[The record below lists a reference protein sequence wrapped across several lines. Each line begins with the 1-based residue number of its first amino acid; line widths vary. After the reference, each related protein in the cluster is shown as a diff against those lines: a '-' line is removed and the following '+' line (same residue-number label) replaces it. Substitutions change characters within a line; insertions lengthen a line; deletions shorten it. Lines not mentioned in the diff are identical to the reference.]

1 MTQPFRPGSTGAATQ
16 NMKWM
21 IGVALLTSTFLAP
34 CYSQDPEQ
42 RWQHYFET
50 RVKEIESRS
59 TPTDE
64 QMTHWPATQA
74 KWRQELR
81 QMLGLNPLPKRGEL
95 KPVVTSEKTRQG
107 VIVENLHFQSSPGLY
122 VTANL
127 YRPKESEK
135 PLPTI
140 LYLCGHGRVKQNGIS
155 YGNKVYY
162 QHHGA
167 WLAQNG
173 YVCLIIDS
181 LQLGEIEGIHHG
193 TYRYDR
199 WWWINRG
206 YTSAGVEAWN
216 CIRALD
222 YLETR
227 AEVDVSRI
235 GCTGRSGGG
244 AYSWWIAALD
254 PRISVAVPVAGIT
267 DLRNHVID
275 DCVSGHC
282 DCMYFVNQFGWDYPR
297 VAQLV
302 APRPLM
308 ISNTDQDRIFPLDGV
323 QRTYWATHQVYDQL
337 GKRDHLGLNITP
349 GPHQDTQDLRVSA
362 LRWLNQHLKD
372 EDPLIESPAVP
383 LFEPEELKVFDRLP
397 DDQIN
402 TTVDESFVPTSPSPN
417 PPESAL
423 AWEKTRNTWKRQLKQ
438 STFASWPVSRS
449 MPKTS
454 KMDASK
460 TPFFHERFHL
470 ETQPS
475 LEIELHR
482 FRLVS
487 PAEVRSTLVCV
498 LDTAQHQQF
507 KSWLSGKGEPAD
519 SLENMLQKIGVR
531 SRWTRTQEILTISP
545 RGTGRLQGPEDP
557 QQRTQWRRKLYL
569 LGETLGTG
577 QAWDI
582 YQSLLWNQRD
592 RVSANPDS
600 KIPVQVHG
608 VGEMGVLAAYAV
620 LMGAEVQRFELSA
633 PPSTHREG
641 PILPHIRRTFDLPDA
656 LACLAEVT
664 VLTLENSPQELL
676 MALEAYRGT
685 LQQKFPR
692 LVQNPEQ

>member
-1 MTQPFRPGSTGAATQ
+1 MTKSFFPGFSDAAIQ
-16 NMKWM
+16 NLKW
-21 IGVALLTSTFLAP
+21 IVGFAFLALTFFSP
-34 CYSQDPEQ
+34 SYGQDSEQ

-74 KWRQELR
+74 KWRQELL
-81 QMLGLNPLPKRGEL
+81 QMLGLNPLPERGEL
-95 KPVVTSEKTRQG
+95 KPVVTGKRTREG

-127 YRPKESEK
+127 YRPKESKE
-135 PLPTI
+135 PLPTV
-140 LYLCGHGRVKQNGIS
+140 LYLCGHGRVKRNGIS
-155 YGNKVYY
+155 YGNKVHY

-227 AEVDVSRI
+227 TEVDVSRI

-282 DCMYFVNQFGWDYPR
+282 DCMYFVNQFAWDYPR
-297 VAQLV
+297 VAQMV

-308 ISNTDQDRIFPLDGV
+308 ISNTDQDPIFPLDGV
-323 QRTYWATHQVYDQL
+323 QRTYWATQQVYDQL
-337 GKRDHLGLNITP
+337 GRRDHLGLNITP
-349 GPHQDTQDLRVSA
+349 GPHQDTQELRVSA
-362 LRWLNQHLKD
+362 LRWFNQHLKG

-417 PPESAL
+417 PPDSAL
-423 AWEKTRNTWKRQLKQ
+423 DWEATRNTWTRQLELA
-438 STFASWPVSRS
+438 TFASWPVSQSIPQARE
-449 MPKTS
+449 
-454 KMDASK
+454 MDAST
-460 TPFFHERFHL
+460 TPFSHERYYL

-482 FRLVS
+482 FRLV
-487 PAEVRSTLVCV
+487 PPDEVRSTLVCV

-507 KSWLSGKGEPAD
+507 KSWLREQGKSAE
-519 SLENMLQKIGVR
+519 SLESLLQQIGVR
-531 SRWTRTQEILTISP
+531 SSWTRTKEILTISP
-545 RGTGRLQGPEDP
+545 RGTGRLQGPEDSR
-557 QQRTQWRRKLYL
+557 QRTQWRRKLYL

-582 YQSLLWNQRD
+582 YQSLLWNQKDRD
-592 RVSANPDS
+592 SANRNS
-600 KIPVQVHG
+600 KIPVQIHG

-641 PILPHIRRTFDLPDA
+641 PPLPNVRRTFDLPDA

-664 VLTLENSPQELL
+664 ELTIENSPQELL
-676 MALEAYRGT
+676 MALEAYRDT
-685 LQQKFPR
+685 LQQKFPQ
-692 LVQNPEQ
+692 LVQNPER

>member
-1 MTQPFRPGSTGAATQ
+1 
-16 NMKWM
+16 M

-282 DCMYFVNQFGWDYPR
+282 DCMYFVNQCGWDYPR
-297 VAQLV
+297 GAQMV

-362 LRWLNQHLKD
+362 LRWLNQYLKD

-383 LFEPEELKVFDRLP
+383 LFEPEELRVFDRLP

-423 AWEKTRNTWKRQLKQ
+423 AWKKTRNTWKRQLKQ

-449 MPKTS
+449 IPKTS
-454 KMDASK
+454 EMDASK
-460 TPFFHERFHL
+460 TLFFHERFHL

>member
-362 LRWLNQHLKD
+362 LRWLNQYLKD

-383 LFEPEELKVFDRLP
+383 LFEPEELRVFDRLP

-454 KMDASK
+454 EMDASK
-460 TPFFHERFHL
+460 TLFFHERFHL

-498 LDTAQHQQF
+498 LDKAQHQQF